1 MGLVHYPTTAAPETG
16 TIDVTTQCVENAE
29 QTSSSLTVTCDS
41 SGEWSTDNPP
51 QCKCQENFN
60 QIGDDICRGRCTQ
73 TNISNI
79 DYVHVNQ
86 PLIYSWCRFYNCGY
100 TY

>member
-1 MGLVHYPTTAAPETG
+1 MGLVHYPAIAAPETG

-41 SGEWSTDNPP
+41 SGEWSTDDPP
-51 QCKCQENFN
+51 LCQENLN

-73 TNISNI
+73 TNTSIDQFI
-79 DYVHVNQ
+79 DYVHN
-86 PLIYSWCRFYNCGY
+86 LRINH
-100 TY
+100 